1 MPEDRRPIYQKL
13 IAVRPDV
20 HGVVLELANVT
31 GITMGELV
39 TRAVMMY
46 GAQAAECGTEID
58 EITECGTEITEAVAL
73 K

>member
-20 HGVVLELANVT
+20 HGLVQELACAAGT
-31 GITMGELV
+31 SMGELIAR
-39 TRAVMMY
+39 TVMMY
-46 GAQAAECGTEID
+46 GAQAAECGTEIA
-58 EITECGTEITEAVAL
+58 EAVPV